1 MNNQVTKIF
10 EDMTDME
17 LVLFVQEMK
26 EDSPQGIIRE
36 NGITRQKCRMVYDI
50 VGGGVNDYLLMV
62 QISILQEA
70 AYRFTPSIDELT
82 TKYYG
87 TKRRT

>member
-1 MNNQVTKIF
+1 
-10 EDMTDME
+10 
-17 LVLFVQEMK
+17 
-26 EDSPQGIIRE
+26 
-36 NGITRQKCRMVYDI
+36 MVYDI

-82 TKYYG
+82 TK
-87 TKRRT
+87 

>member
-17 LVLFVQEMK
+17 LALFVQEMK
-26 EDSPQGIIRE
+26 EDSPQGIIRMD
-36 NGITRQKCRMVYDI
+36 GIVRQKCRMVYDI
-50 VGGGVNDYLLMV
+50 VGGGVYDHLLMV
-62 QISILQEA
+62 QLSILQEA

-82 TKYYG
+82 TK
-87 TKRRT
+87 

>member
-82 TKYYG
+82 IN
-87 TKRRT
+87 

>member
-17 LVLFVQEMK
+17 LSQFVQETK

-82 TKYYG
+82 TK
-87 TKRRT
+87 

>member
-17 LVLFVQEMK
+17 LSQFVQEMK
-26 EDSPQGIIRE
+26 EDSPQGIIRTD
-36 NGITRQKCRMVYDI
+36 GITRQKCRMVYDI

-62 QISILQEA
+62 QLSLLTEA
-70 AYRFTPSIDELT
+70 AYRFTPKFDN
-82 TKYYG
+82 K
-87 TKRRT
+87 

>member
-26 EDSPQGIIRE
+26 EDSPQGIIRMD
-36 NGITRQKCRMVYDI
+36 GIVRQKCRMVYDI
-50 VGGGVNDYLLMV
+50 VGGGVYDHLLMV
-62 QISILQEA
+62 QLSILQEA
-70 AYRFTPSIDELT
+70 AYRFTPSMDELN
-82 TKYYG
+82 TK
-87 TKRRT
+87 